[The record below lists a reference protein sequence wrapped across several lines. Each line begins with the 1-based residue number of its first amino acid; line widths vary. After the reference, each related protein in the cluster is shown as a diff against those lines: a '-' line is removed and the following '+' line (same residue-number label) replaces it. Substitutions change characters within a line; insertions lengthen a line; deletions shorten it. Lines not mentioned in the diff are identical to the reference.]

1 MKNRIFKHISYKS
14 LLIVFLI
21 VLAVAACCC
30 WIYSLKDKEN
40 QTEKATMAEDEDDIL
55 IKFLNTSTDI
65 LASAS
70 DGSID
75 MQVNGILLSSN
86 EVIMKYM
93 IHDSDFIKSENK
105 FLDVYPQIKI
115 NDAEINDGEMIQMEV
130 VDEETYQLACKWYL
144 KDADIS
150 DSVKIQYGLQSF
162 REFDMDTGKE
172 VWYTSQ
178 LSDVFY
184 VDSDFINR
192 SAKHVVLNQDVSVSD
207 DIVMCFSDFYSSD
220 IETRITMQ
228 TSALLTEKYY
238 LYGKDDLGNTVIFRM
253 GVVHST
259 GEGSAAGGENYRN
272 QTSCSFY
279 LETYENPI
287 IRTHLDQN
295 AKELTLQVY
304 QYKDKT
310 NLLDVDVERDIPVGS
325 KISIVL

>member
-1 MKNRIFKHISYKS
+1 
-14 LLIVFLI
+14 
-21 VLAVAACCC
+21 
-30 WIYSLKDKEN
+30 
-40 QTEKATMAEDEDDIL
+40 MAEVENDIL

-75 MQVNGILLSSN
+75 MQVNGIFLSSN

-220 IETRITMQ
+220 IETRI
-228 TSALLTEKYY
+228 
-238 LYGKDDLGNTVIFRM
+238 ICRRR
-253 GVVHST
+253 H
-259 GEGSAAGGENYRN
+259 
-272 QTSCSFY
+272 C
-279 LETYENPI
+279 
-287 IRTHLDQN
+287 
-295 AKELTLQVY
+295 
-304 QYKDKT
+304 
-310 NLLDVDVERDIPVGS
+310 
-325 KISIVL
+325 